1 MSSIRVRTDLA
12 LEARENMEE
21 NAEALRGVYVEEE
34 YHEESEIRVTR
45 VVIETKNG
53 SKAMGKPIGI
63 YVTLEAPAMALP
75 DENYHREISDE
86 LAKQLTQISP
96 GIDQELS
103 VIVVGLGN
111 RDVTAD
117 ALGPNVVDNL
127 TITRHMVKE
136 YGRAAYNQ
144 KKVHMISAL
153 VPGVMAKTGME
164 TQEIIKGVVEM
175 TKPDVVMVIDALAAR
190 STRRLN
196 RTIQISN
203 AGIHPGSG
211 VGNHRNA
218 LTEETLGVPVIA
230 IGVPTVVDAATIVSD
245 AFEKMMRLAGEEP
258 LEIQD
263 DLFTGLDELYNMY
276 VTGKD
281 VDYEIKQ
288 ISHIIC
294 NALNDALET

>member
-86 LAKQLTQISP
+86 LAKQLRQIIP
-96 GIDQELS
+96 GIDRELS

-111 RDVTAD
+111 RGVTAD